1 MVTSLKEEIF
11 YFGDFTVDPSSLTIS
26 NANGKKQIEFRYMQ
40 LLCLFAQN
48 ENSVLTREQI
58 SQELW
63 PDVVVGNDNITS
75 AVFAL
80 RTALNDDAKKP
91 KYIQTVP
98 KKGYRF
104 LPEVTF
110 KSSSKIQISDATLK
124 RWPAR
129 MLLPGLALAVILLL
143 FYFYQHQSV
152 EEPLSPE
159 RLTVEQLEPFTY
171 QDGAEVSLAVNQS
184 TGSLAYIHKKNGRF
198 DIYSKQLQNGKPL
211 RWTEDGHQ
219 KRALQWLNDDTLI
232 FVRCIYIASHRECQ
246 IVSQSKGDPET
257 VLYRTSRRLRYL
269 TPYSREQQRWLF
281 VELKNQ
287 ESTELK
293 EIDVTTREVKTW
305 RDQYPELPKKKM
317 FPSFDEKQQQ
327 LFFVKNEGGKSF
339 LQQLDLKSSTE
350 TTLGQPFEQIQ
361 YFTGVNSEYGLIAGK
376 TNGRSGLWLF
386 NYVEQDLCLLVPTV
400 VDEFINSAFLDLSNK
415 VLYYASIRNN
425 SDIVGLRINGD
436 SIEEI
441 NGINSSLEDY
451 YPSNDTEKKYVYFVS
466 NRSGAHELWRF
477 NYSNRQSEKLT
488 ELNATAFTR
497 PLVSPN
503 GQFVAFVVK
512 AQEFRLVVFDTLLK
526 NIVAE
531 TKVPLVQSLLSW
543 SDDSRFFYTTE
554 HYSSGKTRRYRAKD
568 LAEEQ
573 SYDFATPLYQ
583 DVKHDNHVYYVDR
596 RENVLLLENQ
606 SNNDKQAITQ
616 LVFPFKRLRPEKLL
630 LVDQRLYVA
639 QKDVTN
645 TKESLYEYSLDPKE
659 WGKTSDAGKE
669 VLPLPASVWINHIS
683 HDGQSVLAVDKSQAY
698 GDIFRVNLKGN

>member
-1 MVTSLKEEIF
+1 MVLSLKEEIF
-11 YFGDFTVDPSSLTIS
+11 YFDDFTVDPSSLTIS
-26 NANGKKQIEFRYMQ
+26 SADGKKQIEFRYMQ

-80 RTALNDDAKKP
+80 RTALGDDAKKP

-110 KSSSKIQISDATLK
+110 KSSSKIQTSDATSK
-124 RWPAR
+124 HWPVR
-129 MLLPGLALAVILLL
+129 VLLSGLTLVVILLL
-143 FYFYQHQSV
+143 FSFYQHQSV
-152 EEPLSPE
+152 QEPLSPE

-198 DIYSKQLQNGKPL
+198 DIYSKQLNNGKPI
-211 RWTEDGHQ
+211 RWTEDGHR

-269 TPYSREQQRWLF
+269 APYSREQQRWLF

-293 EIDVTTREVKTW
+293 EIDVTTREVTTW
-305 RDQYPELPKKKM
+305 RDEYPELPKKKM

-386 NYVEQDLCLLVPTV
+386 NYAEQDLSLLVPTV
-400 VDEFINSAFLDLSNK
+400 VDEFINSAYLDLSNK

-425 SDIVGLRINGD
+425 SDIIGLRINGD

-441 NGINSSLEDY
+441 KGINSSLEDY
-451 YPSNDTEKKYVYFVS
+451 YPSNDAEKKYVYFVS

-526 NIVAE
+526 TIVAE
-531 TKVPLVQSLLSW
+531 TNVPLVQSLLSW

-568 LAEEQ
+568 LVEEQ
-573 SYDFATPLYQ
+573 SYDFATPLFQ
-583 DVKHDNHVYYVDR
+583 DAKHDNHVYYVDR

-616 LVFPFKRLRPEKLL
+616 LVFPFKRLRPEKVL

-659 WGKTSDAGKE
+659 WGKTGDAGKE

-683 HDGQSVLAVDKSQAY
+683 QDGQSVLAVDKSQAY
-698 GDIFRVNLKGN
+698 GDIFRVNLKEN

>member
-1 MVTSLKEEIF
+1 MVLSLKEEIF
-11 YFGDFTVDPSSLTIS
+11 YFDDFTVDPSSLTIS
-26 NANGKKQIEFRYMQ
+26 SADGKKQIEFRYMQ

-80 RTALNDDAKKP
+80 RTALGDDAKKP

-110 KSSSKIQISDATLK
+110 KSSSKIQTSDATSK
-124 RWPAR
+124 HWPVR
-129 MLLPGLALAVILLL
+129 VLLSGLTLVVILLL
-143 FYFYQHQSV
+143 FSFYQHQSV
-152 EEPLSPE
+152 QEPLSPE

-184 TGSLAYIHKKNGRF
+184 TDSLAYIHKKNGRF
-198 DIYSKQLQNGKPL
+198 DIYSKQLNNGKPL

-269 TPYSREQQRWLF
+269 APYSREQQRWLF

-293 EIDVTTREVKTW
+293 EIDVTTREVTTW
-305 RDQYPELPKKKM
+305 RDEYPELPKKKM

-386 NYVEQDLCLLVPTV
+386 NYAEQDLSLLVPTV
-400 VDEFINSAFLDLSNK
+400 VDEFINSAYLDLSNK

-425 SDIVGLRINGD
+425 SDIIGLRINGD

-441 NGINSSLEDY
+441 KGINSSLEDY
-451 YPSNDTEKKYVYFVS
+451 YPSNDAEKKYVYFVS

-526 NIVAE
+526 TIVAE
-531 TKVPLVQSLLSW
+531 TNVPLVQSLLSW

-568 LAEEQ
+568 LVEEQ
-573 SYDFATPLYQ
+573 SYDFATPLFQ
-583 DVKHDNHVYYVDR
+583 DAKHDNHVYYVDR

-616 LVFPFKRLRPEKLL
+616 LVFPFKRLRPEKVL

-659 WGKTSDAGKE
+659 WGKTGDAGKE

-698 GDIFRVNLKGN
+698 GDIFRVNLKEN

>member
-1 MVTSLKEEIF
+1 MVFSLKEEIF
-11 YFGDFTVDPSSLTIS
+11 YFDDFTVDPSSLTIS
-26 NANGKKQIEFRYMQ
+26 SADGKKQIEFRYMQ

-80 RTALNDDAKKP
+80 RTALSDDAKKP

-110 KSSSKIQISDATLK
+110 KSSSKIQTSDATSK
-124 RWPAR
+124 RWPVR
-129 MLLPGLALAVILLL
+129 MLLLSLALVVILLL
-143 FYFYQHQSV
+143 FSFYQHQSV
-152 EEPLSPE
+152 QEPLSPE

-198 DIYSKQLQNGKPL
+198 DIYSKQLNNGKPL
-211 RWTEDGHQ
+211 RWTKDGHR

-269 TPYSREQQRWLF
+269 TPYSREQQRWFF

-386 NYVEQDLCLLVPTV
+386 NYVEQDLSLLVPTV
-400 VDEFINSAFLDLSNK
+400 VDEFINSAYLDLSNK

-436 SIEEI
+436 PIEEI
-441 NGINSSLEDY
+441 DGINSSLEDY
-451 YPSNDTEKKYVYFVS
+451 YPSNDAEKKYVYFVS

-573 SYDFATPLYQ
+573 SYDFATPLFQ
-583 DVKHDNHVYYVDR
+583 DAKHGNSVYYVDR

-606 SNNDKQAITQ
+606 NNNDKQAITQ
-616 LVFPFKRLRPEKLL
+616 LVFPFKRLRPEKVL

-639 QKDVTN
+639 QKDTTN

-659 WGKTSDAGKE
+659 WGKTGDVGNE
-669 VLPLPASVWINHIS
+669 VLSLPASVWINHIS
-683 HDGQSVLAVDKSQAY
+683 QDGQSVLAVDKSQAY
-698 GDIFRVNLKGN
+698 GDIFRVNLKGD